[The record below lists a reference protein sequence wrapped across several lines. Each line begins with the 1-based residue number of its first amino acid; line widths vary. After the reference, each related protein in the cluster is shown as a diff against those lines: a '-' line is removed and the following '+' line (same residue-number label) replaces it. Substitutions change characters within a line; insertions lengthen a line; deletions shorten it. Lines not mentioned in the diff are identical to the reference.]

1 MVPLTEKIYESPVAA
16 SDVLRERALRALSG
30 LPPFSPI
37 LNRLLA
43 SLAGEDTSF
52 GKLADLIEKDTVVA
66 GNILHL
72 VNSALYGRRGTINS
86 VRHAISLL
94 GVNKLRNAV
103 LGMSVTRM
111 WHQVRP
117 ADSWSMARFNMHAAA
132 TAILSDMLAQRLPV
146 NYPEGAF
153 IAGLMHDLGRLLI
166 AVGLPAEH
174 DRIVAHQRAG
184 NRSAAESEMAIL
196 GFSHPELSA
205 EALAAWKL
213 PEPIQVA
220 VRDHHAVLALDH
232 SNELPLSCIV
242 GAADRFVN
250 STGISILGRGSEN
263 PRVDSSAMADL
274 GLPKDRLDRL
284 LNEFEVEFEAMTPF
298 FR

>member
-1 MVPLTEKIYESPVAA
+1 MVPLTEKITSSPAPA
-16 SDVLRERALRALSG
+16 HSALRERALRALTG

-43 SLAGEDTSF
+43 TLAGEDASF
-52 GKLADLIEKDTVVA
+52 EKLADLIEKDTVVA

-72 VNSALYGRRGTINS
+72 VNSAMYARRGTINS

-111 WHQVRP
+111 WQNVRP
-117 ADSWSMARFNMHAAA
+117 AGSWSMARFNMHSAA
-132 TAILSDMLAQRLPV
+132 TAMLSDMLAQHLPV

-153 IAGLMHDLGRLLI
+153 VAGLMHDVGRLLI
-166 AVGLPAEH
+166 AVGLPAEF

-184 NRSAAESEMAIL
+184 KRPAVEAEDAIL
-196 GFSHPELSA
+196 GFTHPELSA
-205 EALAAWKL
+205 QALAIWKL
-213 PEPIQVA
+213 PEPIQIA
-220 VRDHHAVLALDH
+220 VRDHHNPPPAGPSNQLAL
-232 SNELPLSCIV
+232 SAVVN
-242 GAADRFVN
+242 AADRFVH
-250 STGISILGRGSEN
+250 STGISILEQNGAAT
-263 PRVDSSAMADL
+263 VDPAALLAL
-274 GLPKDRLDRL
+274 GLSEDRLERL
-284 LNEFEVEFEAMTPF
+284 LSQFEAEFEAMTPF